1 MSERRYSNGKNSYQ
15 PNRYKAELNHQ
26 RAMRAGSSD
35 DKTYFKRNDDG
46 YFISSKRLYKDN
58 VSVENVKQQNI
69 YNDVDHIDVNKK
81 SYINKGYKNRYAHS
95 YSKQNRSQK
104 YKKNVSRY
112 KKSNIINGRIVVL
125 TVAILLILAVVIFTV
140 VEIINSFDNN
150 TQTVLL
156 QTQSTSSETLSSNQN
171 TNQMSAQKTTYQ

>member
-1 MSERRYSNGKNSYQ
+1 MLIKNHT
-15 PNRYKAELNHQ
+15 L
-26 RAMRAGSSD
+26 
-35 DKTYFKRNDDG
+35 T
-46 YFISSKRLYKDN
+46 KDT
-58 VSVENVKQQNI
+58 K
-69 YNDVDHIDVNKK
+69 ID
-81 SYINKGYKNRYAHS
+81 
-95 YSKQNRSQK
+95 YSKQNSSQK

-156 QTQSTSSETLSSNQN
+156 QTQSTSSETLSSN
-171 TNQMSAQKTTYQ
+171 